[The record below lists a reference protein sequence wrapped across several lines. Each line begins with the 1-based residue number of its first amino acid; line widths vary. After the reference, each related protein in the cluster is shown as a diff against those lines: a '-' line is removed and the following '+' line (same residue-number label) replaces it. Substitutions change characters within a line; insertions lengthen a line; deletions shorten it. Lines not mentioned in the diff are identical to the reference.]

1 MWSILH
7 SVYLNVS
14 KATIITDNLVACVIR
29 ERERE
34 RKEKHTTGK
43 DTASVAGRLPLDP
56 MEMTE
61 GCKIL
66 LVANLFSYRGRRY
79 SGLLHL
85 IVGVVASRR
94 FEGAYYQLLL
104 QSCEAVN

>member
-1 MWSILH
+1 VWSILYSAH
-7 SVYLNVS
+7 LNVS
-14 KATIITDNLVACVIR
+14 KSTVITDNLVACIIR

-34 RKEKHTTGK
+34 HTAEK
-43 DTASVAGRLPLDP
+43 DSASVARRLPLYL

-66 LVANLFSYRGRRY
+66 LVANLFLYRGRRN

-85 IVGVVASRR
+85 VVGVPVSRR
-94 FEGAYYQLLL
+94 FEGAYRLLP
-104 QSCEAVN
+104 QGCEAVN